1 MSEIYEMLMQETTE
15 EVKPLLTNRSRLSE
29 EGVRESLTAYLR
41 TPSWM
46 IVRVPLLV
54 MAGVGAS
61 ILIRGIH
68 PGMEKHIVL
77 SGAVVIGCSV
87 AMYLYRFVMYPSRK
101 AREVIMKRQE
111 TLKTKDIATEY
122 RFFDE
127 NIICL
132 TNGEVTSEIAYDD
145 IRKIYRTQHY
155 IVLVTFRR
163 KMLMLT
169 PNGFMDDQE
178 EDFTRLMKE
187 KCPMALPKKDTD

>member
-1 MSEIYEMLMQETTE
+1 
-15 EVKPLLTNRSRLSE
+15 
-29 EGVRESLTAYLR
+29 
-41 TPSWM
+41 
-46 IVRVPLLV
+46 
-54 MAGVGAS
+54 
-61 ILIRGIH
+61 
-68 PGMEKHIVL
+68 
-77 SGAVVIGCSV
+77 
-87 AMYLYRFVMYPSRK
+87 
-101 AREVIMKRQE
+101 MKRQE

-145 IRKIYRTQHY
+145 IRKIFRTQHY

-169 PNGFMDDQE
+169 ANGFQDDKE